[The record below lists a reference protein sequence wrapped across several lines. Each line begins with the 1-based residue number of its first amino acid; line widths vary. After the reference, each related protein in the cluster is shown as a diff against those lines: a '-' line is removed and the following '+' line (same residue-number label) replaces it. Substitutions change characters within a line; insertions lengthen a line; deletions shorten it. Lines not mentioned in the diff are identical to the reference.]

1 MKKVISI
8 LLILILSFSLFG
20 CEYYEGMKKIS
31 GMSYK
36 NELFNSVQNGDSY
49 SGIRMHASNAKVS
62 YFENLVEE
70 EFYDNFKTIIGE
82 GHDFIWCVEG
92 EAFDIM
98 AKEAVNYPD
107 IKFAVI
113 DSSEKNLPD
122 NFITL
127 SFREE
132 EGGFLAGY
140 IAANVSKTGI
150 IGYLAGKE
158 SLISKKYEYGF
169 IAGTQYAMVNL
180 NKKIEVKSLYI
191 EEDYNHQKGKD
202 GALTLYNDGEC
213 DVIFHSL
220 QTGGFGAIEAA
231 KENDKLIIG
240 SVNDQSSYAPSNV
253 VTSIVKNTKLAVS
266 NTITKYLDKQLE
278 FGTNYE
284 YGIKDRMIDLSKT
297 NRLMDKKLVSEVT
310 DIKKEIANGEIL
322 VPDSEEELNKYIKSL
337 NELKALKE
345 AEEKEKSEEEKAEN
359 KKENTENDK
368 TKN

>member
-1 MKKVISI
+1 MKKITLL
-8 LLILILSFSLFG
+8 LLIIITSFSLFG

-31 GMSYK
+31 GISYE
-36 NELFNSVQNGDSY
+36 NELFNSVQNGDTY

-62 YFENLVEE
+62 YFENLVKE
-70 EFYDNFKTIIGE
+70 EFYDNFKTIIE
-82 GHDFIWCVEG
+82 ERHDFIWCVEG
-92 EAFDIM
+92 GAFDTM
-98 AKEAVNYPD
+98 VKEAVNYPD
-107 IKFAVI
+107 IKFAVV

-140 IAANVSKTGI
+140 IAANVSEAGI

-169 IAGTQYAMVNL
+169 IAGAQYAKSKL
-180 NKKIEVKSLYI
+180 NKPIEVKSLYI

-202 GALTLYNDGEC
+202 CALSLYNDGEC
-213 DVIFHSL
+213 DIIFHTL

-231 KENDKLIIG
+231 KESNKFIIG
-240 SVNDQSSYAPSNV
+240 SGNDQSSYAPSNV

-278 FGTNYE
+278 FGKNYE
-284 YGIKDRMIDLSKT
+284 YGIKDRMIDISKT
-297 NRLMDKKLVSEVT
+297 YRLIDKKLINEIS
-310 DIKKEIANGEIL
+310 DIKKEIINGTIS
-322 VPDSEEELNKYIKSL
+322 VPDSEEELNEYIKTL
-337 NELKALKE
+337 NELKAQE
-345 AEEKEKSEEEKAEN
+345 TVENEEKTEEKAEEKAEE
-359 KKENTENDK
+359 KKD
-368 TKN
+368 